1 MEGKKETKV
10 SGDLSGGD
18 KGDKITIGGDNM
30 TLTGS
35 SITLGDLNGQ
45 VNNTIQQLKD
55 VNADGSDNLAKILTT
70 LQIAI
75 QGDAALSE
83 SQKKE
88 ALEAVETIAEEGK
101 KPSDER
107 TIKYCSMA
115 VNALK
120 GVAGAVSDASKLAEV
135 LKTCLPTLTGLLDI

>member
-1 MEGKKETKV
+1 MLEYINLVAKNRLYSTE
-10 SGDLSGGD
+10 
-18 KGDKITIGGDNM
+18 
-30 TLTGS
+30 
-35 SITLGDLNGQ
+35 
-45 VNNTIQQLKD
+45 D
-55 VNADGSDNLAKILTT
+55 VFEQAT

-101 KPSDER
+101 KPPEER

-120 GVAGAVSDASKLAEV
+120 GVGGAVSDASKLAEV
-135 LKTCLPTLTGLLDI
+135 LKTCLPTLTGLLGI